1 MNASIVMVNW
11 PPYWRPTAFVEPSF
25 FVSKP
30 TLFFR
35 QTPLL
40 PGFGLSFG
48 VSVLYLS
55 LVILLPLSALLLY
68 VSDMTWAQYW
78 FAISDPRVVQTYK
91 VTISAAFY
99 STIAVL
105 LIGLLL
111 AWIITRYDFPGRRIV
126 DALIDL
132 PFALPTSVAG
142 LTLAALLVPNGWIGQ
157 WLGFKVAY
165 AYAGI
170 VVAMVF
176 TSIPFVVR
184 TVQPVLQDLGS
195 EYEEAARTLGASR
208 VQTFRKV
215 ILPTLAPALV
225 TGGSQA
231 FIRSLGEF
239 GAVIMIAGNIPYQT
253 EVSSLMIFV
262 RLQEFN
268 YPAAAAIA
276 SVILLASLTLLFLL
290 QVVQGRLFAWQ
301 RQGR

>member
-1 MNASIVMVNW
+1 
-11 PPYWRPTAFVEPSF
+11 
-25 FVSKP
+25 VSKP

-91 VTISAAFY
+91 VTISAALY
-99 STIAVL
+99 STLAVL
-105 LIGLLL
+105 VLGLLL

-126 DALIDL
+126 DALVDL

-208 VQTFRKV
+208 VQTFAKV

-290 QVVQGRLFAWQ
+290 QVAQGRLFAWQ

>member
-1 MNASIVMVNW
+1 MNK
-11 PPYWRPTAFVEPSF
+11 PP
-25 FVSKP
+25 
-30 TLFFR
+30 LFFL

-48 VSVLYLS
+48 ISVLYLS

-78 FAISDPRVVQTYK
+78 FAISDPRVVQSYK
-91 VTISAAFY
+91 VTVSAALY
-99 STIAVL
+99 STLAVL
-105 LIGLLL
+105 VLGLLL

-126 DALIDL
+126 DALVDL

-208 VQTFRKV
+208 AQTFAKV
-215 ILPTLAPALV
+215 ILPTLAPALI

-239 GAVIMIAGNIPYQT
+239 GAVIMIAGNIPFQT

-276 SVILLASLTLLFLL
+276 SVILLASLILLFLL
-290 QVVQGRLFAWQ
+290 QVLQGRLFAWQ

>member
-1 MNASIVMVNW
+1 MVNW

-208 VQTFRKV
+208 AQTFRKV

-239 GAVIMIAGNIPYQT
+239 GAVIMIAGNIPYET

>member
-1 MNASIVMVNW
+1 MAGVLVGKT
-11 PPYWRPTAFVEPSF
+11 PRF
-25 FVSKP
+25 
-30 TLFFR
+30 LL

-99 STIAVL
+99 STLAVL
-105 LIGLLL
+105 VLGLLR

-126 DALIDL
+126 DALVDL

-208 VQTFRKV
+208 MQTFRKV
-215 ILPTLAPALV
+215 ILPTLTPALV

-231 FIRSLGEF
+231 FVRSLGEF

-290 QVVQGRLFAWQ
+290 QLVQGRLFAWQ

>member
-1 MNASIVMVNW
+1 MNK
-11 PPYWRPTAFVEPSF
+11 PP
-25 FVSKP
+25 
-30 TLFFR
+30 LFFL

-48 VSVLYLS
+48 ISVLYLS

-78 FAISDPRVVQTYK
+78 FAISGPRVVQSYK
-91 VTISAAFY
+91 VTVSAALY
-99 STIAVL
+99 STLAVL
-105 LIGLLL
+105 LLGLLL

-126 DALIDL
+126 DALVDL

-208 VQTFRKV
+208 AQTFAKV
-215 ILPTLAPALV
+215 ILPTLAPALI

-239 GAVIMIAGNIPYQT
+239 GAVIMIAGNIPFQT

-276 SVILLASLTLLFLL
+276 SVILLASLILLFLL
-290 QVVQGRLFAWQ
+290 QVLQGRLFAWQ

>member
-1 MNASIVMVNW
+1 M
-11 PPYWRPTAFVEPSF
+11 
-25 FVSKP
+25 SKP
-30 TLFFR
+30 PLFFL

-48 VSVLYLS
+48 ISVLYLS

-78 FAISDPRVVQTYK
+78 FAISDPRVVQSYK
-91 VTISAAFY
+91 VTVSAAFY
-99 STIAVL
+99 STLAVL
-105 LIGLLL
+105 VLGLLL

-126 DALIDL
+126 DALVDL

-170 VVAMVF
+170 IVAMVF

-208 VQTFRKV
+208 AQTFAKV
-215 ILPTLAPALV
+215 ILPTLAPALI

-239 GAVIMIAGNIPYQT
+239 GAVIMIAGNIPFQT

-276 SVILLASLTLLFLL
+276 SVILLASLILLFLL
-290 QVVQGRLFAWQ
+290 QVLQGRLFAWQ

>member
-1 MNASIVMVNW
+1 MNK
-11 PPYWRPTAFVEPSF
+11 PP
-25 FVSKP
+25 
-30 TLFFR
+30 LFFL

-48 VSVLYLS
+48 ISVLYLS

-78 FAISDPRVVQTYK
+78 FAISDPRVVQSYK
-91 VTISAAFY
+91 VTVSAAFY
-99 STIAVL
+99 STLAVL
-105 LIGLLL
+105 VLGLLL

-126 DALIDL
+126 DALVDL

-170 VVAMVF
+170 IVAMVF

-208 VQTFRKV
+208 AQTFAKL
-215 ILPTLAPALV
+215 ILPTLAPALI

-239 GAVIMIAGNIPYQT
+239 GAVIMIAGNIPFQT

-276 SVILLASLTLLFLL
+276 SVILLASLILLFLL
-290 QVVQGRLFAWQ
+290 QVLQGRLFAWQ

>member
-1 MNASIVMVNW
+1 MNK
-11 PPYWRPTAFVEPSF
+11 PP
-25 FVSKP
+25 
-30 TLFFR
+30 LFFL

-48 VSVLYLS
+48 ISVLYLS

-78 FAISDPRVVQTYK
+78 FAISDPRVVQSYK
-91 VTISAAFY
+91 VTVSAAFY
-99 STIAVL
+99 STLAVL
-105 LIGLLL
+105 VLGLLL

-126 DALIDL
+126 DALVDL

-208 VQTFRKV
+208 AQTFAKV
-215 ILPTLAPALV
+215 ILPTLAPALI

-239 GAVIMIAGNIPYQT
+239 GAVIMIAGNIPFQT

-276 SVILLASLTLLFLL
+276 SVILLASLILLFLL
-290 QVVQGRLFAWQ
+290 QVLQGRLFAWQ

>member
-1 MNASIVMVNW
+1 LAALLAANCICRA
-11 PPYWRPTAFVEPSF
+11 EL

-30 TLFFR
+30 TLFFL

-68 VSDMTWAQYW
+68 VSDMSWAQYW

-99 STIAVL
+99 STLAVL
-105 LIGLLL
+105 VIGLLL

-126 DALIDL
+126 DALVDL

-208 VQTFRKV
+208 MQTFRKV
-215 ILPTLAPALV
+215 ILPTLTPALV

-231 FIRSLGEF
+231 FVRSLGEF

-276 SVILLASLTLLFLL
+276 SVILLASLALLFLL